1 MSKKSNLPRY
11 RNIQDFRVDDLETI
25 DAGSLWNKVGAYLVL
40 VDDDQYVQTLFD
52 ETLFEK
58 SE

>member
-25 DAGSLWNKVGAYLVL
+25 DAGSLWKLIGDKLFL
-40 VDDDQYVQTLFD
+40 VDDDRFVETDFD
-52 ETLFEK
+52 LNLFEIV
-58 SE
+58 E

>member
-1 MSKKSNLPRY
+1 MPKQKHPKQY
-11 RNIQDFRVDDLETI
+11 RNTNDFVIDGQTI
-25 DAGSLWNKVGAYLVL
+25 DRGSLWNKVGAYLVL